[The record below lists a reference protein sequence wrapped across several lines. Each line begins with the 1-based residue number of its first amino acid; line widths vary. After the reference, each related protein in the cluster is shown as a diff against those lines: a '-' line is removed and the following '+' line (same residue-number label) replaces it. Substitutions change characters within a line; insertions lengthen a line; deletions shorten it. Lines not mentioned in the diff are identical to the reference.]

1 MWPQRG
7 TLALLAYGCGL
18 SWGSQSPRYKV
29 YSQPGDAI
37 VLAKQQTPVRKPCRQ
52 KLAPRKCSPGVSL
65 SRETRPKFAPVEDE
79 VTWQQFQKRRKQGRS
94 TPYKSQSCC
103 VDGVLAKNET
113 YPSFSKSR
121 SKLAM
126 QMQCK
131 ICKIVSFKCMKQY
144 KQWSKII
151 RMVINKGG
159 TIHTIHT
166 PSTFARVVQ
175 HEAPTPG
182 GW

>member
-126 QMQCK
+126 QNMQNS
-131 ICKIVSFKCMKQY
+131 IFQTHE
-144 KQWSKII
+144 
-151 RMVINKGG
+151 
-159 TIHTIHT
+159 TI
-166 PSTFARVVQ
+166 
-175 HEAPTPG
+175 
-182 GW
+182 